1 MPKGFPEHR
10 EVFAIRAKPNDMLDT
25 DPVGIAALK
34 PVRDAK
40 RAALALA
47 PTAQQPLIPTAW
59 CQLIPDEGRYA
70 A

>member
-10 EVFAIRAKPNDMLDT
+10 EIVTIRAKPNDVLDAY
-25 DPVGIAALK
+25 PVGIAASE
-34 PVRDAK
+34 PVRDAE

-47 PTAQQPLIPTAW
+47 SPAQKPLIPAARH
-59 CQLIPDEGRYA
+59 QLIPDEGCDA

>member
-10 EVFAIRAKPNDMLDT
+10 EVFAIRAQPDDMLDT

-34 PVRDAK
+34 PVRDVK

-47 PTAQQPLIPTAW
+47 PPAQQALIPAAR
-59 CQLIPDEGRYA
+59 CHLIPDEGCDTT
-70 A
+70 